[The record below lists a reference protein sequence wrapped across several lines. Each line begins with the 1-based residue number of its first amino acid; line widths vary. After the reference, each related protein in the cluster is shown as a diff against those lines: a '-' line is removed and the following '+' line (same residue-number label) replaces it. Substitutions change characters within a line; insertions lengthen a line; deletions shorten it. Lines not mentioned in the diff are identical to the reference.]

1 VNDDA
6 IYDLVRESFKELA
19 TEARAADLM
28 PATVRRMRRRTLSIS
43 IVAISLVAALL
54 IGIPVA
60 VAAAG
65 RTRGPGSLPGLTIP
79 SVGVAVHAPD
89 ANAALSRLREW
100 GVVGR
105 IERDAIVC
113 DLRTVDP
120 ADDARLGDALAAL
133 R

>member
-19 TEARAADLM
+19 TEAGAADLM
-28 PATVRRMRRRTLSIS
+28 PTTVRRMRRRTLSIS

-65 RTRGPGSLPGLTIP
+65 RTRGPGSLPGLTVSQ
-79 SVGVAVHAPD
+79 SVSVPTRHTAEP
-89 ANAALSRLREW
+89 ALPETSRS
-100 GVVGR
+100 GSSH
-105 IERDAIVC
+105 
-113 DLRTVDP
+113 VDP
-120 ADDARLGDALAAL
+120 PLTKPSLTEPAGQSPATR
-133 R
+133 RS

>member
-19 TEARAADLM
+19 NEARPADLM

-43 IVAISLVAALL
+43 IAAVSLVVALL

-65 RTRGPGSLPGLTIP
+65 GSRGPGSLPGLTVTQSASAPTRHSGEPALPQTARSTSTPVDPPLTVP
-79 SVGVAVHAPD
+79 SVTVPSLTEP
-89 ANAALSRLREW
+89 AAL
-100 GVVGR
+100 G
-105 IERDAIVC
+105 
-113 DLRTVDP
+113 P
-120 ADDARLGDALAAL
+120 AAR
-133 R
+133 RS

>member
-1 VNDDA
+1 VNNDA

-65 RTRGPGSLPGLTIP
+65 RTRGPGSLPGLTVTQSA
-79 SVGVAVHAPD
+79 SVPTRHTAEP
-89 ANAALSRLREW
+89 ALPETIRS
-100 GVVGR
+100 
-105 IERDAIVC
+105 
-113 DLRTVDP
+113 TSTHVDP
-120 ADDARLGDALAAL
+120 SLTEPAGWSPAAR
-133 R
+133 RS